1 MIDIAK
7 LEKQAGRY
15 RREWNIEDAGF
26 VVFTAGQWSDDLE
39 AEGWLRNWIGRRLS
53 FLTVPLPWPLMVCC
67 GWRVV
72 AMNMTGH
79 SHGCHICKNKH

>member
-39 AEGWLRNWIGRRLS
+39 AEGWLRNLDRPAAFVPDRS
-53 FLTVPLPWPLMVCC
+53 FALAADGVLWVARGGNEYDGAHSWVPYLQE
-67 GWRVV
+67 
-72 AMNMTGH
+72 
-79 SHGCHICKNKH
+79 